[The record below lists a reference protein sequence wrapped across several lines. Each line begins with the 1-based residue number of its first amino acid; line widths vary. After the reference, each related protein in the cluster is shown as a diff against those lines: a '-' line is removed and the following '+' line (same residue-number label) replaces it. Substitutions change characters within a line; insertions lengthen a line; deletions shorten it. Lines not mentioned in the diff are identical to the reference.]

1 MAGFIPIF
9 VLMLFYYKKYAN
21 KNSSIIT
28 PLKVV
33 AAVLLVLLAIKQI
46 FNAVLGNFTK
56 GYLPL
61 HLSDFC
67 IFSLALFSFTKLGT
81 QIHKF
86 STIFG
91 KIWE

>member
-1 MAGFIPIF
+1 MDLKFYDLPHLYMFLWVMAGFIPIF

-61 HLSDFC
+61 HLSDFFISI
-67 IFSLALFSFTKLGT
+67 IFF
-81 QIHKF
+81 H
-86 STIFG
+86 
-91 KIWE
+91 